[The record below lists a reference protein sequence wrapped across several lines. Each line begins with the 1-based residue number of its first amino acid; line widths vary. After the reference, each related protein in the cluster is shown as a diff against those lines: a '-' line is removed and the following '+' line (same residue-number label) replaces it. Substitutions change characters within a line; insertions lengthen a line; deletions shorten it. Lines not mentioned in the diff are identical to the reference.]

1 MDKKYVKHKLLDRK
15 EIKVSNYKEK
25 NHIQKYLTWG
35 FIGFFGFAL
44 IIGLS
49 YVPIHIWKQLI
60 EVFFDKNGN
69 FQWVGIT
76 SIIAILTFGYSIYS
90 TNKKNRYDVVSKERI
105 RWINDVKQQVTELL
119 VLMNDYYD
127 IVQNCGEKCSL
138 GLNTPDQL
146 KLRDKYHDKA
156 NALMGEI
163 NFKIN
168 ILLLSF
174 ADNKDNSQIINCVKD
189 AAEWINSFNVYW
201 NSTYNPFVEVTYTF
215 DNVPLRNLLIISR
228 DYLNREWHKAQKG
241 K

>member
-90 TNKKNRYDVVSKERI
+90 TNKKNRS
-105 RWINDVKQQVTELL
+105 
-119 VLMNDYYD
+119 
-127 IVQNCGEKCSL
+127 
-138 GLNTPDQL
+138 
-146 KLRDKYHDKA
+146 
-156 NALMGEI
+156 
-163 NFKIN
+163 
-168 ILLLSF
+168 
-174 ADNKDNSQIINCVKD
+174 
-189 AAEWINSFNVYW
+189 
-201 NSTYNPFVEVTYTF
+201 
-215 DNVPLRNLLIISR
+215 
-228 DYLNREWHKAQKG
+228 
-241 K
+241 